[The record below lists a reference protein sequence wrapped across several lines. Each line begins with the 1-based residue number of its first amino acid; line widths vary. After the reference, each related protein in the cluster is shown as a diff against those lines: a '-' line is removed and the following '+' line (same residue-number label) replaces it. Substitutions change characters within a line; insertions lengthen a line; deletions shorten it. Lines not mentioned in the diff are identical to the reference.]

1 MNAIAKRIG
10 PHAHL
15 VANMTENVGR
25 PLLTTDELYQM
36 GFNLITYPI
45 TLILTATAA
54 MTRVMRELQEKGTT
68 RAVADQIMPVGE
80 FREIVRFSE
89 FLDFEK
95 QLSQTDNA

>member
-1 MNAIAKRIG
+1 
-10 PHAHL
+10 
-15 VANMTENVGR
+15 
-25 PLLTTDELYQM
+25 
-36 GFNLITYPI
+36 
-45 TLILTATAA
+45 